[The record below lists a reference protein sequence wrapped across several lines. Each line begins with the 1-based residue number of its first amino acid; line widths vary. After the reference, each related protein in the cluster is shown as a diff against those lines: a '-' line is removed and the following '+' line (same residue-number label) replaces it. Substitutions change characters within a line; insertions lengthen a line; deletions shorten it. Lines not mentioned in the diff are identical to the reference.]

1 MEDLPESVNR
11 LASRLESLELRVFAL
26 EHPSEALNQLPVQE
40 LASSETV
47 EDRPFAV
54 AGGAFSVLG
63 KALLGIAGA
72 YLLRAVAESTS
83 LPKPGV
89 AAIAIAYA
97 MFWLVWAS
105 RAPAG
110 AWFAS
115 VTYAC
120 TSALI
125 LAPMLWELTLSFKV
139 LSPEFTAGVL
149 GAFVCVASA
158 LAWKRDH
165 ANVLWVAFSSAA
177 VLAIAL
183 SIATHQLEPF
193 AVTLLLM
200 VLLCELAS
208 MHYPGPTVRP
218 LVAAA
223 ADIQIW
229 ALIFIYAGPH
239 AARTEYSPIG
249 VPALLAPACALLLIC
264 GVSVII
270 KIIFLK
276 QQITMFETLQTMT
289 AFLLAAASV
298 HYFWPRGGPFILG
311 VLCLILCVAGY
322 ALVLAV
328 FNPIRD
334 RRNYQVIST
343 WSAIL
348 LLAGCALC
356 IPPTWSSACLSSA
369 AAAATFQGVRLGRMR
384 FQFHGLLFL
393 LAASASSGLLD
404 YALQALTGTVPAAPS
419 ISMYLAAIA
428 ALFCYAA
435 GKFSQAEAWS
445 QQALHTVL
453 ALVAIASA
461 SAMLV
466 QGLMTLVALSTN
478 PGAHHLA
485 FVRTLIVC
493 AAALVLAYSGAHWRR
508 MELTRIGYATLA
520 LVAAKLVLEDLRHGH
535 LGFIAAS
542 IFLFAVTLIAVP
554 RIARMGKPV

>member
-11 LASRLESLELRVFAL
+11 FASRLESLELRVFAL
-26 EHPSEALNQLPVQE
+26 EHPSEALGPLPVQE

-47 EDRPFAV
+47 EDRSFAL

-105 RAPAG
+105 RVPAG

-125 LAPMLWELTLSFKV
+125 LAPMLWELTLNFKV

-149 GAFVCVASA
+149 GAFVCLASA
-158 LAWKRDH
+158 LGWKRDL
-165 ANVLWVAFSSAA
+165 AIVLWVAFSSAA
-177 VLAIAL
+177 VLAIGL
-183 SIATHQLEPF
+183 SIATHQMEPF
-193 AVTLLLM
+193 TVTLLLM
-200 VLLCELAS
+200 VLLCELS
-208 MHYPGPTVRP
+208 SFHSPGLTVRP

-229 ALIFIYAGPH
+229 ALIFIYAGPQ

-249 VPALLAPACALLLIC
+249 VPASLAPGCALLLIC
-264 GVSVII
+264 GISVII
-270 KIIFLK
+270 RIIFLK
-276 QQITMFETLQTMT
+276 RQITMLETIQAMT

-298 HYFWPRGGPFILG
+298 HYFWPLGGAFILG
-311 VLCLILCVAGY
+311 VFCLVLCAAGY
-322 ALVLAV
+322 ALVFAV
-328 FNPIRD
+328 FDSIRD
-334 RRNYQVIST
+334 RRNYQVIAT

-348 LLAGCALC
+348 LLAGCTLC
-356 IPPTWSSACLSSA
+356 IPPNWSSVCLSSA
-369 AAAATFQGVRLGRMR
+369 AVAATFQGVRLGRLD

-393 LAASASSGLLD
+393 LVAAASSGLLN
-404 YALQALTGTVPAAPS
+404 YALLTLTGTVPAAPS
-419 ISMYLAAIA
+419 VSMYLAAIA
-428 ALFCYAA
+428 ALSCYVT
-435 GKFSQAEAWS
+435 GRFSQAKAWS

-453 ALVAIASA
+453 ALVAIASV

-466 QGLMTLVALSTN
+466 QGVMTLVALSTN

-508 MELTRIGYATLA
+508 VELTRIGYATLA

-554 RIARMGKPV
+554 RLARMRKPV